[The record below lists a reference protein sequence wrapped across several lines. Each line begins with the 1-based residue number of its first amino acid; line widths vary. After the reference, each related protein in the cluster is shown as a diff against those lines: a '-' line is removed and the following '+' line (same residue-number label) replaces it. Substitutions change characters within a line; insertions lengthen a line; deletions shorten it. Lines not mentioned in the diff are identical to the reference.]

1 MTTGRIRTGGRPPAA
16 SRRRTRVPTW
26 AAVLVSFLSMLAC
39 RGSSTDNE
47 AALRPSTSTALVT
60 VPPQSPTTAPG
71 PPATRGPKAI
81 VFGPITFHAP
91 STWDIYI
98 GEPATTA
105 YIGVLAGGPP
115 DVEIRVMTDYTG
127 TVDALQ
133 PTDCLEYPPETP
145 NNVQLVDSGFAPVG
159 SLSAEY
165 RMWRFSCPR
174 NKTEE
179 HRVWLLPVSHIA
191 IVEQNHRPEVIDV
204 VKTAEVI

>member
-1 MTTGRIRTGGRPPAA
+1 MGALGFIT
-16 SRRRTRVPTW
+16 
-26 AAVLVSFLSMLAC
+26 MLAC
-39 RGSSTDNE
+39 GSSSTDNP
-47 AALRPSTSTALVT
+47 AAPGPSTLSSIASPAASPSSTT
-60 VPPQSPTTAPG
+60 GPG

-91 STWDIYI
+91 SNWDIYI

-115 DVEIRVMTDYTG
+115 DVEIRVMTDYRG

-133 PTDCLEYPPETP
+133 PTDCLEHPSEKP
-145 NNVQLVDSGFAPVG
+145 NDVQLVDSGFAPVG

-165 RMWRFSCPR
+165 RIWRFSCPKNR
-174 NKTEE
+174 TEE

-191 IVEQNHRPEVIDV
+191 IVEQNHAPEVLDV
-204 VKTAEVI
+204 VRTAEVV